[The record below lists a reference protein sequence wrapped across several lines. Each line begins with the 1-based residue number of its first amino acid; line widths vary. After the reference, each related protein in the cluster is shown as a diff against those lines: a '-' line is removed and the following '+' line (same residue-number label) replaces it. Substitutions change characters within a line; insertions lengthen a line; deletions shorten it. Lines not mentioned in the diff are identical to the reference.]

1 MFLIVKSGN
10 HNWNGITYLDRHL
23 PDFTVP
29 FAVGCTPAAILRST
43 SASVQSRLGAIG
55 SVSAAVSTLLYD
67 L

>member
-10 HNWNGITYLDRHL
+10 HNENVITYLDRHL

-29 FAVGCTPAAILRST
+29 FAVGCTPVAILRST

-55 SVSAAVSTLLYD
+55 SVSTAVSAPLCD
-67 L
+67 P